1 MHVRVGEQRH
11 YQPLAILR
19 CSVWAYSLETVR
31 SVFQVMSIR
40 SPTLTLSNTVG
51 STTRRLYFHPF
62 GPTKVI
68 DDALL
73 SMSTISAFIV
83 RTIAFV
89 PLVFP
94 VVVAVAAVSTGASPA
109 GFRRTMTLLLYL
121 ALILSPTL
129 SSGKRLTLGG
139 TLTATILPSA
149 VLMFMAR
156 LL

>member
-19 CSVWAYSLETVR
+19 CSGWAYSLETLR

-73 SMSTISAFIV
+73 SMSAM
-83 RTIAFV
+83 
-89 PLVFP
+89 L
-94 VVVAVAAVSTGASPA
+94 AV
-109 GFRRTMTLLLYL
+109 
-121 ALILSPTL
+121 ILTRPIGSLP
-129 SSGKRLTLGG
+129 SRANHPFGG
-139 TLTATILPSA
+139 TRVRATTFNWLGPDEGGTPA
-149 VLMFMAR
+149 V
-156 LL
+156 